1 MSSAEPVWNPKVQFA
16 MDFLLDPR
24 LQIAVILVCG
34 LAAFVRGLLRTD
46 IVALLMLLLAVV
58 AGLVPA
64 GEAFAGFANPAV
76 VTVILVLILSQG
88 LTRSGAVDRLIR
100 YTTPENAS
108 APLLI
113 AAMGA
118 VAAVMS
124 SLMNNV
130 GALAIMMPVAIQ
142 AAIKSGVS
150 PSSVLM
156 PVSSAAILGGMMT
169 LIGTPPNLLIS
180 QYRAE
185 AHGAH
190 FGFFDFA
197 PVGIAVAVAGIAFMA
212 LVGWRIL
219 PRERRGTRAPE
230 DQFEIA
236 PYLVELVVPA
246 ESDAVGKLGREI
258 EDDAIEVE
266 LVAMIRGKA
275 HLAPPRWQRLAA
287 GDVLLVRGGADAVDR
302 LGKAHGF
309 VLSEQHDDATTA
321 EKPEATGVAEAV
333 VMPHT
338 LINGLTAEEVRL
350 RSRYGIGLL
359 GVSRSGRQLTERLAS
374 FRFATGDVLLLQ
386 GPEDR
391 LADAIVE
398 LGCAPLASRGI
409 RVGSP
414 SRAAVA
420 AGAFLAAIAATA
432 LGMVPV
438 TIAFAAAVA
447 VYVLAG
453 VLRAREAYAA
463 IDWPVV
469 VLLGCL
475 IPVGGAMETTGL
487 AQTVAGVIVATAEAS
502 SPVIALGVIL
512 VVTMLVSDVL
522 NNAATAVIMAP
533 VAGHVAGTLGAEPDA
548 FLMAV
553 AIGASCAF
561 LTPIGHQNNL
571 LILGPG
577 GYRFGD
583 YWRFGLPL
591 EVIVVA
597 VSLPI
602 LLIAFP
608 L

>member
-1 MSSAEPVWNPKVQFA
+1 MEL
-16 MDFLLDPR
+16 LLDPR
-24 LQIAVILVCG
+24 VQIAVLLAGGLV
-34 LAAFVRGLLRTD
+34 AFVRGMLRPD
-46 IVALLMLLLAVV
+46 VVALIMLLAAFAL
-58 AGLVPA
+58 GLVPA
-64 GEAFAGFANPAV
+64 GQVFSGFANPAV
-76 VTVILVLILSQG
+76 VTVVLVLILSQG
-88 LTRSGAVDRLIR
+88 LTRSGAIERLIR
-100 YTTPENAS
+100 YTTPQNAS
-108 APLLI
+108 VTLLI
-113 AAMGA
+113 GAMGV

-142 AAIKSGVS
+142 AAVKSGAS
-150 PSSVLM
+150 PTSILM
-156 PVSSAAILGGMMT
+156 PVSSATILGGMMT
-169 LIGTPPNLLIS
+169 LIGTPPNLLVS
-180 QYRAE
+180 QYRAD
-185 AHGAH
+185 AHGAQ

-197 PVGIAVAVAGIAFMA
+197 PVGLAVALAGIAFMA
-212 LVGWRIL
+212 LAGWRIL
-219 PRERRGTRAPE
+219 PRERRGSRAPE

-236 PYLVELVVPA
+236 PYLVELVVPD
-246 ESDAVGKLGREI
+246 DAPAAGKLVRDL
-258 EDDAIEVE
+258 EDDAVAVE
-266 LVAMIRGKA
+266 LVAMVRGKA
-275 HLAPPRWQRLAA
+275 HIAPPRWQRLAA
-287 GDVLLVRGGADAVDR
+287 GDVLLVRGEADAIDR
-302 LGKAHGF
+302 LGKAHGL
-309 VLSEQHDDATTA
+309 VMSEQQEEKTTA
-321 EKPEATGVAEAV
+321 ETTETAGVAEAV

-350 RSRYGIGLL
+350 RTRYGIGLL

-414 SRAAVA
+414 SRAAA
-420 AGAFLAAIAATA
+420 AAAVFAAAIAATA
-432 LGMVPV
+432 FGAVPV
-438 TIAFAAAVA
+438 TVAFAAAVA
-447 VYVLAG
+447 LYVLAG

-463 IDWPVV
+463 VDWPVV

-487 AQTVAGVIVATAEAS
+487 ARTIADAIVITAEAGS
-502 SPVIALGVIL
+502 AVIALAVVL
-512 VVTMLVSDVL
+512 VVTMMVSDVL

-533 VAGHVAGTLGAEPDA
+533 VADHVARTLGVAPDA

-571 LILGPG
+571 LIMGPG

-597 VSLPI
+597 VSMPI
-602 LLIAFP
+602 LLLAFP